1 MTHASIGLIEPRVF
15 IENRTFDEIEVGE
28 SATLDRTLSRADIEL
43 FAVMS
48 GDVNPAHLDEE
59 YASHAGMIWPGQW
72 WRRSPVEL
80 QTGVHPGS

>member
-15 IENRTFDEIEVGE
+15 IENRTFDEIEVDE

-48 GDVNPAHLDEE
+48 GETSTPRTWTRSTPAMPE
-59 YASHAGMIWPGQW
+59 
-72 WRRSPVEL
+72 
-80 QTGVHPGS
+80 

>member
-59 YASHAGMIWPGQW
+59 YARHAGMIWPGQW
-72 WRRSPVEL
+72 WRRSP
-80 QTGVHPGS
+80 G